1 MEIIPD
7 ISTNLSPTKSFSTF
21 RNSKLSTNKRGR
33 STKVLINPNNLSLSL
48 FFKMN
53 IALLQL
59 NEKTKRCSIDFL
71 TSKCSCSCVC
81 HQTKS
86 ICVRMFTSATER
98 SRLKLISV
106 CFSLFLHRVSKW
118 TWHPFFS
125 YSPKYAQR
133 AFSTMLDKAFIA
145 TSIAT
150 NRTECRNTC
159 MRATVFSRTAFSSK
173 RSLFVIGNDISWSND
188 RNISSSSHSSR
199 HGYPKTLLIY
209 LCFCSRWE
217 NRRQRNKDHR
227 IHVDHLQVVLSLV
240 IFRGIVIRHFVCFDT
255 LWRYI

>member
-1 MEIIPD
+1 MKKEDIFLLLTNYRLSVHIVCVSLNIYSFPSCSLVSNPRRNKRKYREILASSLFPLPPMEIIPD

-106 CFSLFLHRVSKW
+106 CFSLFLHRVSK
-118 TWHPFFS
+118 
-125 YSPKYAQR
+125 
-133 AFSTMLDKAFIA
+133 
-145 TSIAT
+145 
-150 NRTECRNTC
+150 
-159 MRATVFSRTAFSSK
+159 
-173 RSLFVIGNDISWSND
+173 
-188 RNISSSSHSSR
+188 
-199 HGYPKTLLIY
+199 
-209 LCFCSRWE
+209 
-217 NRRQRNKDHR
+217 
-227 IHVDHLQVVLSLV
+227 
-240 IFRGIVIRHFVCFDT
+240 
-255 LWRYI
+255 